1 MWHETAVQINPSLLE
16 KKMINLFANTL
27 RPPYFEYL
35 IGSSTQYFSNLVMI
49 VERIKQAIRLG
60 RIVDFTKEKSF
71 NGKNKETE
79 VHNIEGGYK
88 NERKNYQNKDT

>member
-1 MWHETAVQINPSLLE
+1 LPTL
-16 KKMINLFANTL
+16 L

-35 IGSSTQYFSNLVMI
+35 IGSSAQHFSDLVVI

-60 RIVDFTKEKSF
+60 RIADLTKEKSF
-71 NGKNKETE
+71 TGKNKETE

-88 NERKNYQNKDT
+88 GERKNYQNKDT